1 MGMVDR
7 TGFVDAEEAGPVALL
22 EDRDDGAERCADR
35 EQEAERC
42 LERHQDRAEDQ
53 HQEDEGETDDDREV
67 GDEGVL
73 HFLAHVDVQGG
84 GAGDLEVG
92 AGG

>member
-35 EQEAERC
+35 EQEAERS
-42 LERHQDRAEDQ
+42 LERYHDRAEDQ